1 MTMDNNIIADLE
13 DKVDRAIQLIAGLK
27 DKNKKIEE
35 ENTTLKRRLEDLKS
49 EFDSY
54 KKKSEK
60 RIADAS
66 ASRVDFDSEEMKKRL
81 SKLAGK
87 LAALED
93 SWI

>member
-1 MTMDNNIIADLE
+1 MNDKIITDLE
-13 DKVDRAIQLIAGLK
+13 DKVDRAIQLIAGIK

-49 EFDSY
+49 EFETY
-54 KKKSEK
+54 KKKTEK

-66 ASRVDFDSEEMKKRL
+66 ASRIDFDSEEMKKRL
-81 SKLAGK
+81 SKLAGR